1 MDNINKVSNNSL
13 NTLIVQK
20 QEQYYGHASE
30 SFSSFLNDAKDNG
43 KQKEK
48 DNSEALKS
56 HLMELE
62 NRAKL
67 NKLLI
72 SEAA

>member
-20 QEQYYGHASE
+20 QEQYYGHAGE